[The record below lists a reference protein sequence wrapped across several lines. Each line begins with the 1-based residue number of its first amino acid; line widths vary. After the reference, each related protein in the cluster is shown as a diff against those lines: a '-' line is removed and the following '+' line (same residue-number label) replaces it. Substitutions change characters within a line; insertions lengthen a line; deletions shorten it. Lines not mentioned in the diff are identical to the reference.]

1 MSAVWAAERS
11 VANNLASNKCMFI
24 CYKLFTAMIENIFAD
39 IVLAMVVRMCAEIC
53 QMDCCCSRFDFFM

>member
-24 CYKLFTAMIENIFAD
+24 YYQLFTTMIENIFAD
-39 IVLAMVVRMCAEIC
+39 IVLAMVVFMRAEIC
-53 QMDCCCSRFDFFM
+53 